1 MRIPWRRGKK
11 VAHAAGV
18 RLQNAAD
25 KMPREL
31 LVMAT
36 NPNVSDPVKLAAIRD
51 ALDRAGLKPATIVDL
66 ELNAKPW
73 ESVFEGIIGILFGPS
88 ELTT

>member
-1 MRIPWRRGKK
+1 MGARHR
-11 VAHAAGV
+11 VHVDVVAGV
-18 RLQNAAD
+18 FVDAG
-25 KMPREL
+25 
-31 LVMAT
+31 
-36 NPNVSDPVKLAAIRD
+36 SDPVKLAVIRD

-73 ESVFEGIIGILFGPS
+73 ESVFEGIIGILFGPG